1 MASLTGKTPDELA
14 DELRG
19 VVFRL
24 PEPVGADGNP
34 RYVTSDE
41 YLSGNVREKLRDA
54 ERALAVSDVFL
65 PNVEA
70 LKAAQPKDLDA
81 SEIEVRL
88 GATWI
93 GKEYIQEFMKYY
105 EKMLDM
111 GCFTKDDV
119 VMLAGSEGAAH
130 SLLYDYT
137 RNRLIER
144 VRRNLYAAVSL
155 ETKQPVANRYVIASH
170 LAPDACVSHHS
181 AFEVYGYA
189 NQVYY
194 EVYVQTELRFTDF
207 EYNGAT
213 YRRVSPRISDGV
225 TKWNGNVRVTTPER
239 TVIDSI
245 NDFEKIG
252 GLEELL
258 RCIELIP
265 SLDPMR

>member
-1 MASLTGKTPDELA
+1 
-14 DELRG
+14 
-19 VVFRL
+19 
-24 PEPVGADGNP
+24 
-34 RYVTSDE
+34 
-41 YLSGNVREKLRDA
+41 
-54 ERALAVSDVFL
+54 
-65 PNVEA
+65 
-70 LKAAQPKDLDA
+70 
-81 SEIEVRL
+81 
-88 GATWI
+88 
-93 GKEYIQEFMKYY
+93 MKYY

-119 VMLAGSEGAAH
+119 VKLAGSEGAAH

-265 SLDPMR
+265 SLDPMMLLKYLDAYGNGFLYQKVGYILEQFQDTTGLPQDFFAECRSKCSQSKRYLYSGVQSDGAVYHEKWRLFAPPDLHTITNKGVNGYDEI

>member
-1 MASLTGKTPDELA
+1 
-14 DELRG
+14 
-19 VVFRL
+19 
-24 PEPVGADGNP
+24 
-34 RYVTSDE
+34 
-41 YLSGNVREKLRDA
+41 
-54 ERALAVSDVFL
+54 
-65 PNVEA
+65 
-70 LKAAQPKDLDA
+70 
-81 SEIEVRL
+81 
-88 GATWI
+88 
-93 GKEYIQEFMKYY
+93 MKYY

-119 VMLAGSEGAAH
+119 VKLAGSEVAAH

-144 VRRNLYAAVSL
+144 VRRNLYAAISL

-189 NQVYY
+189 NQVYN
-194 EVYVQTELRFTDF
+194 EVYVTTKLRFTDF
-207 EYNGAT
+207 EYDGAA
-213 YRRVSPRISDGV
+213 YRRVSPRISSGV
-225 TKWNGNVRVTTPER
+225 TEQTGGLRVTVPER

-245 NDFEKIG
+245 NDFEKIS

-265 SLDPMR
+265 SLDPAKLLQYLAEYASGFLYQKTGYILEQSRDVMALPQDFFSECRAKCPQSKRYLYKGVQSDGAVYHEEWRLFAPPDLRTITNKGVNGYDAEI